1 MKINAIVQLCKAA
14 KRILLF
20 YDADRDVQW
29 IGDGNA
35 YYPLYS
41 VPLLEEDS
49 VFVFFDIPNKKR
61 EKVNLEYKEG
71 LPTGVDFADRTE
83 DEHPVEMAAMSVCA
97 HGRVL
102 LPVRT
107 SFGCIY
113 INEKYLKPFSDCE
126 KGVQLYERHTA
137 SGAVYIV
144 AKEGLLLKGV
154 ILPYYN
160 ITESFVEEL
169 KELWEHS
176 RIGLENS
183 ECEIDQ
189 MEIEDT

>member
-29 IGDGNA
+29 ISDGSA
-35 YYPLYS
+35 YYPLYN

-49 VFVFFDIPNKKR
+49 VFVLFDIPNKKR
-61 EKVNLEYKEG
+61 EKVNLEYREE
-71 LPTGVDFADRTE
+71 LPTAADFSDRTE
-83 DEHPVEMAAMSVCA
+83 DELPVEAAALSVCA
-97 HGRVL
+97 HGRTL

-107 SFGCIY
+107 SLGCIY
-113 INEKYLKPFSDCE
+113 INEKHLKPFGDCE

-137 SGAVYIV
+137 SGAVYIAV
-144 AKEGLLLKGV
+144 KEGLLLKGV
-154 ILPYYN
+154 IHPYCN

-169 KELWEHS
+169 KGLWEQS
-176 RIGLENS
+176 KIGFENG
-183 ECEIDQ
+183 EETVEQ
-189 MEIEDT
+189 MELEEL